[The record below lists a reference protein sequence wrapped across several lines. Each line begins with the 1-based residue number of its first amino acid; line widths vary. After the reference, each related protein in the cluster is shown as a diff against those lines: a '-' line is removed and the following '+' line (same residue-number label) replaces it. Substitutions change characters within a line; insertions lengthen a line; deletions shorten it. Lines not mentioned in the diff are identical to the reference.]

1 MKSKGRNKREV
12 GKALSQGACPSCG
25 TMMRET
31 KGSLKL
37 PVNSEEISVPESG
50 HLKCPK
56 CKEVVLRLDEARKLR
71 ERAYDLYR
79 KKHGLL
85 SADEIRSLR
94 ERLDLTQGELSR
106 LLGLGQNTL
115 SRWEAGRSIQS
126 VAMDYLLR
134 LVCDVPGTL
143 DYLRKL
149 AA

>member
-1 MKSKGRNKREV
+1 MRSKGQKKRDM
-12 GKALSQGACPSCG
+12 GKSLPWGSCPSCG
-25 TMMRET
+25 TMMKET

-37 PVNSEEISVPESG
+37 PVNGEEISVAESS
-50 HLKCPK
+50 HLRCPK

-71 ERAYDLYR
+71 EKAYDLYR
-79 KKHGLL
+79 EKYGLL

-94 ERLDLTQGELSR
+94 ERLDLTQGELSA

-115 SRWEAGRSIQS
+115 SRWEAGRNIQS

-134 LVCDVPGTL
+134 LVRDVPGTL

>member
-1 MKSKGRNKREV
+1 MKSKERTKKVMPFPEG
-12 GKALSQGACPSCG
+12 SCPSCG
-25 TMMRET
+25 TLMRLA
-31 KGSLKL
+31 KGILKF
-37 PVNSEEISVPESG
+37 PVNGEDLSVADSS

-71 ERAYDLYR
+71 ERANDAYR
-79 KKHGLL
+79 KKYGLL
-85 SADEIRSLR
+85 SSNEIRSLR
-94 ERLDLTQGELSR
+94 ERIGLTQAELAQ

-115 SRWEAGRSIQS
+115 SRWEAGRNVQS

-134 LVCDVPGTL
+134 LVRDLPGTL